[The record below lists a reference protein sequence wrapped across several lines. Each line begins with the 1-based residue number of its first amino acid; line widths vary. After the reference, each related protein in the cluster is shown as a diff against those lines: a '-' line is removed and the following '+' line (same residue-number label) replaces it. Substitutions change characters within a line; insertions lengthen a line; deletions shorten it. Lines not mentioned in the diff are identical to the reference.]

1 MHIWFSLYWFYKGQA
16 FVELHNKIMC
26 PNASHCDWEMCSR
39 CRMKYGCGTLIGKG
53 CIWHSDCCTEYC
65 KSNVCGEQKGMK
77 YRLWLYPK
85 WKMFMKLVFMWL
97 SKYDFLVSDHVSKN
111 ITKSTDS
118 TIEYRGLKRK
128 RNQGLQR
135 LRQVLLSWN
144 RVLQAIWMVHLS
156 YLQSIIPVY
165 ANKESIKE

>member
-1 MHIWFSLYWFYKGQA
+1 MHLI
-16 FVELHNKIMC
+16 V
-26 PNASHCDWEMCSR
+26 
-39 CRMKYGCGTLIGKG
+39 IGKCAQDVG
-53 CIWHSDCCTEYC
+53 WSMAVEHWLAKVAYGIAIVALNIVNLTYVENKKVWNIDYDYIQ
-65 KSNVCGEQKGMK
+65 NV
-77 YRLWLYPK
+77 L
-85 WKMFMKLVFMWL
+85 KMFMKLVFMWL

-111 ITKSTDS
+111 ITKSTDL